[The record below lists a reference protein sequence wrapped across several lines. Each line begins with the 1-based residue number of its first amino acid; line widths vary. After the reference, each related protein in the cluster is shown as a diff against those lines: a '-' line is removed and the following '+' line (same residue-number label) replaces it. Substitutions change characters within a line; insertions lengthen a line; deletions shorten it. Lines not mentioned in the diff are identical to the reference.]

1 MEFATY
7 VATHIATCVA
17 TEWLPSRISWLGMRY
32 KDRKIHE
39 NGLAKVFLCRSV
51 CIVITSL

>member
-17 TEWLPSRISWLGMRY
+17 TEWLPSRISWLGKRY
-32 KDRKIHE
+32 GDWKTHE
-39 NGLAKVFLCRSV
+39 NGLKKVFLCRSV
-51 CIVITSL
+51 CIVISSL

>member
-17 TEWLPSRISWLGMRY
+17 TEWLASRISWLGKRY
-32 KDRKIHE
+32 EDRKSHE
-39 NGLAKVFLCRSV
+39 NGLEKMFSCRSV
-51 CIVITSL
+51 CMVITSL

>member
-17 TEWLPSRISWLGMRY
+17 TEWLASRISWLGKRY
-32 KDRKIHE
+32 DDRKYHE
-39 NGLAKVFLCRSV
+39 NRLKKKVLCRSV
-51 CIVITSL
+51 YIVISSL